1 MKFWPLQD
9 TIARRFACTIVFT
22 IVLMVSL
29 TWLVVQ
35 FAGVWARPSAH
46 EMGLL
51 DRVND
56 IVRMIEAVSPTQRN
70 KVAAAVTN
78 KVFRIDWYPEQSP
91 VAEALD
97 AAAGVS
103 PTIESETFGHDAR
116 PRRTVRFQAGRRDAP
131 LPPPQVDGR
140 PDRGAYF
147 LSVELEDRS
156 WVTFTAFNRIWGVD
170 RSTRIGVALGLLL
183 VSIAG
188 VSMIA
193 TYRMAKPIKL
203 FTDAMRRFGTDPRAS
218 PVPETGPQELRL
230 SIRTFNAM
238 QAQIQRFV
246 DDRTTMLAAISHDL
260 RTPLTKMRL
269 RGEFI
274 ENEEQKRRLF
284 RDVDDMQA
292 MVEGALA
299 FFRDDI
305 QQEERTAF
313 DFPALLQTL
322 ADDYSDQGH
331 AVSYAG
337 VAQLRFFGRPFALK
351 RALSNLVDNAVKY
364 GTCARIELRRQ
375 AHQIEVVVHDRGPG
389 IQVEAAERVF
399 SPFYRLETSRSRTT
413 GGVGLGLTSARAVIR
428 AHGGDI
434 TLANRTAGGLAA
446 TVSLPLAA
454 GLDDGSGARRA
465 RHSTAEEAGT
475 DPASSFRVRRVSG

>member
-51 DRVND
+51 DRAND
-56 IVRMIEAVSPTQRN
+56 IVRMIEAVSPTQRSQ
-70 KVAAAVTN
+70 VAGAAANT
-78 KVFRIDWYPEQSP
+78 VFRVDWYPERSR
-91 VAEALD
+91 VAVALD
-97 AAAGVS
+97 AAASVNS
-103 PTIESETFGHDAR
+103 TIGLETFGHDAR
-116 PRRTVRFQAGRRDAP
+116 PRRTVRFQADQRDAP

-156 WVTFTAFNRIWGVD
+156 WVMFTAFNRIWGVD
-170 RSTRIGVALGLLL
+170 RSTRISVALGLLV
-183 VSIAG
+183 VSITG
-188 VSMIA
+188 VSIIA
-193 TYRMAKPIKL
+193 THRMTKPIKV

-218 PVPETGPQELRL
+218 LVPETGPQELRL

-292 MVEGALA
+292 MVEGALT

-313 DFPALLQTL
+313 DFPELLQTL

-331 AVSYAG
+331 VVSYAG
-337 VAQLRFFGRPFALK
+337 VAHLRFLGRPFALK

-364 GTCARIELRRQ
+364 GTCAQIELRRQ
-375 AHQIEVVVHDRGPG
+375 VHQIQVVVQDSGPG
-389 IQVEAAERVF
+389 IPIEAAERVF

-434 TLANRTAGGLAA
+434 RVANLTAGGLAV
-446 TVSLPLAA
+446 TVSLPLEA
-454 GLDDGSGARRA
+454 GSSAERGRRG
-465 RHSTAEEAGT
+465 TAEEAGT
-475 DPASSFRVRRVSG
+475 DPASALRLRRISG